1 MKLRYKFDLKI
12 QAVYGLIGFVL
23 AAAITYLF
31 GGVDLLVAAVVG
43 IGNFISFGLYTDEK
57 CK

>member
-1 MKLRYKFDLKI
+1 MKLKYGINLKN
-12 QAVYGLIGFVL
+12 QAFYGLLGFAL
-23 AAAITYLF
+23 AALITYLF
-31 GGVDLLVAAVVG
+31 GEVNWLVAAVVG